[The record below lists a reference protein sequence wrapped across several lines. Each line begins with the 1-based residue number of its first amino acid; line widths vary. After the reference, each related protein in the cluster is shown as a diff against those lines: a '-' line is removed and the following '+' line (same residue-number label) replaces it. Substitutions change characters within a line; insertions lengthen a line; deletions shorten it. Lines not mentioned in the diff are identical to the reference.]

1 MPVEAV
7 EAKTETTMALLE
19 DLLPVTTMI
28 PKAEGC
34 VTVVSTQAIELEC
47 VPKRGSGAYVTS
59 VTFVIYLAEPA
70 ARWVIPLLVAS
81 ARRMCPATATIVAF
95 VTLVDRIRVID
106 PMARTLRALLQ
117 NVSVIY
123 SHKEAIDTVPQDN
136 KITPLT

>member
-1 MPVEAV
+1 M
-7 EAKTETTMALLE
+7 
-19 DLLPVTTMI
+19 
-28 PKAEGC
+28 
-34 VTVVSTQAIELEC
+34 
-47 VPKRGSGAYVTS
+47 
-59 VTFVIYLAEPA
+59 IYLAEPA
-70 ARWVIPLLVAS
+70 ARWVTPLLVAS
-81 ARRMCPATATIVAF
+81 ARRMYPATATIVAF